1 MFISMERVSTQDRF
15 FIMETNKDSKSSDT
29 SDSTNKRQRRE
40 EEEKEEEDD
49 DVVIET
55 VLSTVSFSYAY
66 HHYFSCLIILS
77 LNFDFLWQ
85 KPNNKSGIMHIL
97 HNYCMMKMLDDLRN
111 RNTFLEQQVQNL
123 VIDQYK
129 MKKHVAD
136 YDSIKKLK
144 ISAEKKLAKLKS
156 KYKTMKK
163 SCDGTIAELKS
174 NISLAKKEQQNMDN
188 MINEK
193 GEMSDANEQREKL
206 AKDTDDKTIHSS
218 IQELKHVIN
227 RSQNRLSE
235 DMILINNHLRTIEK
249 MSQKNNIVTPS
260 KTTKAACR
268 DQETLSQ
275 YVRRRRNVNY
285 KPSTKR
291 AKTVADAHKALQVF
305 TCGWKAIWNPDDECY
320 FFVSRDMKEVS
331 PFMPDP
337 TASAV
342 APSARR
348 GTKTIDIDINNNLV
362 NRDEMSSELFK
373 TVDDKKN
380 EFNDNNDDDDKDEEP
395 LTLKIDNKDTTVQK

>member
-1 MFISMERVSTQDRF
+1 M
-15 FIMETNKDSKSSDT
+15 
-29 SDSTNKRQRRE
+29 
-40 EEEKEEEDD
+40 
-49 DVVIET
+49 
-55 VLSTVSFSYAY
+55 
-66 HHYFSCLIILS
+66 
-77 LNFDFLWQ
+77 
-85 KPNNKSGIMHIL
+85 
-97 HNYCMMKMLDDLRN
+97 
-111 RNTFLEQQVQNL
+111 
-123 VIDQYK
+123 
-129 MKKHVAD
+129 
-136 YDSIKKLK
+136 
-144 ISAEKKLAKLKS
+144 
-156 KYKTMKK
+156 
-163 SCDGTIAELKS
+163 KS

-206 AKDTDDKTIHSS
+206 AKDTNDKTIHSS

-235 DMILINNHLRTIEK
+235 DMILINNHLRTVEK

-305 TCGWKAIWNPDDECY
+305 TSGWRAIWNPDNECY

-331 PFMPDP
+331 PFVPDP

-342 APSARR
+342 LPSARR
-348 GTKTIDIDINNNLV
+348 GTRTIDIDINSNLV
-362 NRDEMSSELFK
+362 NLDEMSSELFK
-373 TVDDKKN
+373 TVDNLKKMSLMITMMMMIKMKNRLPSKSIIKRPPYKN
-380 EFNDNNDDDDKDEEP
+380 ENCCFLLLYSLNVLFCPSLVSVGGYKFKSSVNNASFLKKLIKDEDLSE
-395 LTLKIDNKDTTVQK
+395 NV